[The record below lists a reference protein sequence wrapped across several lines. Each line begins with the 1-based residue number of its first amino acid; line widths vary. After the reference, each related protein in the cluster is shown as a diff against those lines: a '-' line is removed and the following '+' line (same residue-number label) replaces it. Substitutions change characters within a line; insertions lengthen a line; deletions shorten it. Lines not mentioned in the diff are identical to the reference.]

1 MDAQFINSGCLTFTT
16 LLIYYGSPKEKTVA
30 HLCVT
35 YLQVIGNTSALPPL
49 RGLWDVKNSQD
60 CK

>member
-1 MDAQFINSGCLTFTT
+1 MGAQLRNSGCLTFTT
-16 LLIYYGSPKEKTVA
+16 LLSYYGSPKEKAVA

-35 YLQVIGNTSALPPL
+35 YLQVIGNASALPPL
-49 RGLWDVKNSQD
+49 RGLWGVKNSQD